1 MEDYYVIDHII
12 RLCHERNWTYYRLA
26 KESNIPYSSLCAMLN
41 HRHIPTINNLIKI
54 CNGFN
59 ISLSEFFWGIEM
71 NTCIN
76 QKPSL
81 AYLWNKLDVKSK
93 ELMLN
98 HISSSSR
105 ITVRIASTPSKL
117 ILARPLSV

>member
-98 HISSSSR
+98 HIYD
-105 ITVRIASTPSKL
+105 
-117 ILARPLSV
+117 ILLESFNKNENNKEI